1 MDILEDAEKL
11 NQIATY
17 IAKKKRCYNSRS
29 LEWSI
34 WRIEINKTC
43 RRG

>member
-17 IAKKKRCYNSRS
+17 IAKKKVLQFKKFGMKHLKN
-29 LEWSI
+29 
-34 WRIEINKTC
+34 
-43 RRG
+43 

>member
-17 IAKKKRCYNSRS
+17 IAKKKGVTIQEVWN
-29 LEWSI
+29 
-34 WRIEINKTC
+34 
-43 RRG
+43 